1 MSETATTI
9 PRRVKQM
16 ANILQRF
23 SRKELAQLIAL
34 VPDLEEVKPA
44 GIPEAETA
52 AAYFRR
58 LATEMRGGIA
68 PSPHDQFIEELTYE
82 QYLALSEEEE
92 EALWDRLFAEGE
104 MDIEDF
110 EEHEV
115 KPAAY
120 VPARQE
126 RNP

>member
-1 MSETATTI
+1 
-9 PRRVKQM
+9 M
-16 ANILQRF
+16 ANILHQF
-23 SRKELAQLIAL
+23 SREELAQLIAL

-44 GIPEAETA
+44 GIPEGETA
-52 AAYFRR
+52 TAYFRR
-58 LATEMRGGIA
+58 LATGMRGGIA
-68 PSPHDQFIEELTYE
+68 HSPHDEFLGGLTYE
-82 QYLALSEEEE
+82 EYLALSEEEE
-92 EALWDRLFAEGE
+92 EALWNRLFAEGE

>member
-1 MSETATTI
+1 MSETATAI
-9 PRRVKQM
+9 PRRVEQM
-16 ANILQRF
+16 ATILQRF
-23 SRKELAQLIAL
+23 SREELAQLVVL
-34 VPDLEEVKPA
+34 VPDLKDVEPA
-44 GIPEAETA
+44 SIPQGETA
-52 AAYFRR
+52 VAYFRR
-58 LATEMRGGIA
+58 LATEMHGGIA
-68 PSPHDQFIEELTYE
+68 PSPHDQFLERLTYE
-82 QYLALSEEEE
+82 QYLALSEEVE

-104 MDIEDF
+104 MDIKDF

>member
-1 MSETATTI
+1 MSEMATTV

-23 SRKELAQLIAL
+23 SREELAQLIAL
-34 VPDLEEVKPA
+34 VPDLEEVRPA
-44 GIPEAETA
+44 AIPDETTM
-52 AAYFRR
+52 AYFRR
-58 LATEMRGGIA
+58 LATEMRGGTV
-68 PSPHDQFIEELTYE
+68 PSPHDEFISGLTYE

-92 EALWDRLFAEGE
+92 EALWNRLFAEGE
-104 MDIEDF
+104 MGIEDF